1 MLLPSID
8 SLRCFQ
14 AAARLLNF
22 RAAAR
27 SVALTPA
34 ALGQRI
40 QKLESDLGVTLFR
53 RTTRSVALTEA
64 GLALVPVAERCLEAA
79 RDCVRAARGETG
91 PPPMELV
98 IGTRQELGLSWLAP
112 QLDRLKQQ
120 NASLELHLYF
130 GSGPDL
136 LLRVRTME
144 IDCAVTSSRFTD
156 PKLDSARLH
165 RLYYVFVGGAGLLAK
180 KPLTRAEHAAGHTLL
195 DASAELPLFRYW
207 RDAPGGGD
215 RLRFGRI
222 VRLGSIEAIR
232 QRVTAQAGVAVLP
245 AYLVRRELATRSFR
259 RLFPAVTPLHD
270 YFRLVFRADDPRRPI
285 YERLAAHMLEVPL
298 A

>member
-1 MLLPSID
+1 MLSSLD
-8 SLRCFQ
+8 SLRCFA

-40 QKLESDLGVTLFR
+40 QKLEDELGVRLFR
-53 RTTRSVALTEA
+53 RTTRSVSLTEA
-64 GLALVPVAERCLEAA
+64 GLALLPSAERCLEAA
-79 RDCVRAARGETG
+79 SDCTRAARGEIG
-91 PPPMELV
+91 PPPMEITL
-98 IGTRQELGLSWLAP
+98 GTRQELGMSWVVPQIEDLSRALP
-112 QLDRLKQQ
+112 NLDI
-120 NASLELHLYF
+120 HLYF

-156 PKLDSARLH
+156 PKLDAIRLH
-165 RLYYVFVGGAGLLAK
+165 REDYVFVGAPALLRK
-180 KPLTRAEHAAGHTLL
+180 RPLTESAHAGDHTLL
-195 DASAELPLFRYW
+195 DASADLPLFRYF

-215 RLRFGRI
+215 RLHFGRF

-232 QRVTAQAGVAVLP
+232 ARALTGAGVAVLP
-245 AYLVRRELATRSFR
+245 AYQVAGDLESRAFR
-259 RLFPAVTPLHD
+259 RVFPKVALLHD
-270 YFRLVFRADDPRRPI
+270 YFRLVFRGDDARRPV
-285 YERLAAHMLEVPL
+285 YERLAATMNEAPL
-298 A
+298 R